1 MWRGLFFANDE
12 IYFTHNLGVELC
24 VYFISSEGA
33 DSVAELELAAV
44 DNHAV
49 LCLKRFCDILCG
61 RLYDVNIQPI
71 EPMMK
76 DYNRSYIT
84 NKLTAIAKLSFER
97 FNDYMLFKMIPVCS
111 TKESPEA
118 TKRYY
123 LRLFGI

>member
-1 MWRGLFFANDE
+1 MKCAYCGSPIQTPFMGKSDCGE
-12 IYFTHNLGVELC
+12 SIG
-24 VYFISSEGA
+24 
-33 DSVAELELAAV
+33 
-44 DNHAV
+44 
-49 LCLKRFCDILCG
+49 FCDILCG
-61 RLYDVNIQPI
+61 RLYDVNIRPI